1 MSKQLPEPMQTG
13 ETWDQTGFEP
23 DLTSDI
29 SGRAMAN
36 WISAVSGNFNTKANW
51 SPHRA
56 PIYST
61 VHKDNAI
68 LTVAGANYTVTVTTN
83 EDIKGLQL
91 ASNATLDMT
100 GPGEFLAHANVINAG
115 AIKVEDGYTF
125 STLGASLNN
134 SGTVSLNAVTNNVF
148 FDVEANLVV
157 SGGGKLVMSDS
168 ALNAIMTQNIWG
180 NGTVVLTNAGN
191 VISGAGDIGNGGIS
205 STGALALV
213 NQSGG
218 IINATGT
225 LNPLRIT
232 TPGVAVTNGGLIE
245 ATGAAGLDIAA
256 TTVNGAGGTILA
268 ANGSVVR
275 LEAATIAGGTLQT
288 SGTGIFVASG
298 GSTLDGTAA
307 TLNNQGLVEVVD
319 NDTLGAQGNL
329 NNSGTLALSGTVA
342 GSHLLIGT
350 GNLTLTGGGRINL
363 GDTAVNTISAAASG
377 QTLINVNNLI
387 TGDGQIGVGN
397 MGLVNQAA
405 GVIHEDGVSGMFIDT
420 GGSAVVNAGLI
431 VASNIGGIAIEGPL
445 NNSGV
450 VDADGLGDIQVFGA
464 IKNTG
469 TLEVTGGILT
479 AYDSVT
485 GGGTVVINGGV
496 MDFTGSFNEAVTFA
510 GGTSELQLAHSQ
522 SFTASITG
530 FSKTGASVLD
540 LGDIAFVGSGEAT
553 FSGGAASGILT
564 VTDGTHTASIKLK
577 GDYRSQTF
585 VAESDGAG
593 GVVVA
598 AITGPAP
605 PPSTQGF
612 VAAMAGMGASVGV
625 GASAGHQP
633 AASQL
638 TMLALPS
645 VAHA

>member
-1 MSKQLPEPMQTG
+1 MPG
-13 ETWDQTGFEP
+13 Y
-23 DLTSDI
+23 TS
-29 SGRAMAN
+29 
-36 WISAVSGNFNTKANW
+36 
-51 SPHRA
+51 
-56 PIYST
+56 
-61 VHKDNAI
+61 VHKDDAI
-68 LTVAGANYTVTVTTN
+68 LTVAGANYTVSVTTN
-83 EDIKGLQL
+83 ADVKGLQL

-100 GPGEFLAHANVINAG
+100 GVGSFLVHANVINAG

-125 STLGASLNN
+125 LTLGANVIN
-134 SGTVSLNAVTNNVF
+134 SGKVSLNAVTRNAF
-148 FDVEANLVV
+148 LDVEANLAI
-157 SGGGKLVMSDS
+157 SGGGKLVLSDS
-168 ALNAIMTQNIWG
+168 ALNGIVAQNIFG
-180 NGTVVLTNAGN
+180 HGTVVLTNAGN
-191 VISGAGDIGNGGIS
+191 VISGAGVIGNGGIS
-205 STGALALV
+205 STGSLALV

-218 IINATGT
+218 IINATGK
-225 LNPLRIT
+225 LNSLRIT

-256 TTVNGAGGTILA
+256 TTINGASGGTILA

-298 GSTLDGTAA
+298 GSTLDGTAS
-307 TLNNQGLVEVVD
+307 TLNNQGLVQIVD

-350 GNLTLTGGGRINL
+350 GNLTLTGSGRIDL
-363 GDTAVNTISAAASG
+363 GDTAVNTISAASSG
-377 QTLINVNNLI
+377 QTLNNVNNLI

-397 MGLVNQAA
+397 MGLVNQA
-405 GVIHEDGVSGMFIDT
+405 GGIIHEDGVSGMFIDT

-431 VASNIGGIAIEGPL
+431 EASNIGGIAIEGPL

-450 VDADGLGDIQVFGA
+450 VEAAGLGDIQVFGA

-469 TLEVTGGILT
+469 MLEVTGGILT

-485 GGGTVVINGGV
+485 GGGTVAINGGV
-496 MDFTGSFNEAVTFA
+496 MDFIGSFNESVTFSGA
-510 GGTSELQLAHSQ
+510 TGELQLAQSQ

-530 FSKTGASVLD
+530 FSKTGGSILD
-540 LGDIAFVGSGEAT
+540 LGDIAFVGAGEAT
-553 FSGGAASGILT
+553 FSGGAASGVLT

-577 GDYRSQTF
+577 GDYRSQSF
-585 VAESDGAG
+585 LAASDGAG
-593 GVVVA
+593 GVLVVA
-598 AITGPAP
+598 TTGPAA

-612 VAAMAGMGASVGV
+612 VAAMAGLGASVGV
-625 GASAGHQP
+625 GASSSHQP

-645 VAHA
+645 VGHA